1 MASYKSKNQSKYNWD
16 FLLKYNNDTFFQDTL
31 HKIFD
36 KPDFKFKFKSKPA
49 YETIMD
55 LYPTKFGENK
65 NKNELMRFLN
75 QLNKDN
81 VNGSKNKILS
91 AYNDF
96 GAYIKNKP
104 VWDILNEKLGIQKGD
119 HTAVRENL
127 GDYLTPS
134 KKFNTRDIRSIIRN
148 NTPLREKSAR
158 YIANKKL
165 AKTVIEDVDSA
176 TKQKLANEGYNDE
189 ADLSERLEAVE
200 SGVNSSRNA
209 TTISTNAANV
219 PTSDLDIDIQLNRQ
233 WDEINLTNETKIP
246 QPEVTVKNIN
256 LESLLKNIKITLGNK
271 KKMNIYFKDY
281 IKLYKN
287 TYNKTPT
294 RAIFRDQ
301 IKKFIKREIIQDF
314 KTNDI
319 IISPELDEMI
329 TSQISDTVNDVIPIK
344 IKIENEPISLPGILR
359 QFFTNIE
366 IGAKS
371 LLARLNSYVTSVTDK
386 TRLLRKQ
393 QANLERPNFTF
404 EVTEPKN
411 STSITN
417 IVDEAFNPWNNDP
430 SYFSR
435 NTTPQPRTTLVQ
447 SNEIEDLPVPL
458 ETDPLL
464 PQTDPLLPQTEQIN
478 NNFASNFREN
488 MINRYTPDAT
498 GGTAMKLA
506 EDSFNVLAL
515 AYMIYSFS
523 DEYSRTGNFKQT
535 LYDQLGYHGTLYDR
549 GISKQFINLEYL
561 RLLDKFK
568 KNPGNI
574 TQDDLNKYFHT
585 VTSKTHPLSNDQL
598 LELTKY
604 TAPYFKKE
612 FPGYE
617 KFIIEQH
624 KKGIKYKNQNE
635 QFNAYRKTIQE
646 DKKTSPTPDVTKP
659 REKEERNYFYTP
671 NPTYEP
677 NKKYNAGN
685 LDKNTVDLINNW
697 NKWEHGDNNVFEAY
711 ILYYKS
717 NNTDYDPNSEK
728 FRDGYFKWVSKGA
741 PPPVEGWELDS
752 RATTNNRNKNDIKN
766 DNIDSDEFKTWLK
779 KVHPEVYYNWN
790 EQNNPNQYRKEYNEI
805 NNSQNIGSTN
815 PHLVF
820 EDRQE

>member
-271 KKMNIYFKDY
+271 KK
-281 IKLYKN
+281 
-287 TYNKTPT
+287 
-294 RAIFRDQ
+294 
-301 IKKFIKREIIQDF
+301 
-314 KTNDI
+314 
-319 IISPELDEMI
+319 
-329 TSQISDTVNDVIPIK
+329 
-344 IKIENEPISLPGILR
+344 
-359 QFFTNIE
+359 
-366 IGAKS
+366 
-371 LLARLNSYVTSVTDK
+371 
-386 TRLLRKQ
+386 
-393 QANLERPNFTF
+393 
-404 EVTEPKN
+404 
-411 STSITN
+411 
-417 IVDEAFNPWNNDP
+417 
-430 SYFSR
+430 
-435 NTTPQPRTTLVQ
+435 
-447 SNEIEDLPVPL
+447 
-458 ETDPLL
+458 
-464 PQTDPLLPQTEQIN
+464 
-478 NNFASNFREN
+478 
-488 MINRYTPDAT
+488 
-498 GGTAMKLA
+498 
-506 EDSFNVLAL
+506 
-515 AYMIYSFS
+515 
-523 DEYSRTGNFKQT
+523 
-535 LYDQLGYHGTLYDR
+535 
-549 GISKQFINLEYL
+549 
-561 RLLDKFK
+561 
-568 KNPGNI
+568 
-574 TQDDLNKYFHT
+574 
-585 VTSKTHPLSNDQL
+585 
-598 LELTKY
+598 
-604 TAPYFKKE
+604 
-612 FPGYE
+612 
-617 KFIIEQH
+617 
-624 KKGIKYKNQNE
+624 
-635 QFNAYRKTIQE
+635 
-646 DKKTSPTPDVTKP
+646 
-659 REKEERNYFYTP
+659 
-671 NPTYEP
+671 
-677 NKKYNAGN
+677 
-685 LDKNTVDLINNW
+685 
-697 NKWEHGDNNVFEAY
+697 
-711 ILYYKS
+711 
-717 NNTDYDPNSEK
+717 
-728 FRDGYFKWVSKGA
+728 
-741 PPPVEGWELDS
+741 
-752 RATTNNRNKNDIKN
+752 
-766 DNIDSDEFKTWLK
+766 
-779 KVHPEVYYNWN
+779 
-790 EQNNPNQYRKEYNEI
+790 
-805 NNSQNIGSTN
+805 
-815 PHLVF
+815 
-820 EDRQE
+820 